1 MHSFGRFLSIIDS
14 VDSTNNY
21 AMQKVH
27 ARLAK
32 HGDAW
37 LAKHQTQGK
46 GQRNKQWITE
56 YGQNITMSIVAEP
69 VFLRPDNSFHLIAA
83 VALGIYDF
91 FKHYAGEETRIKW
104 PNDIYWRDRKAV
116 GILIENVIRDK
127 KWMFAVIGV
136 GVNVNQTEFG
146 AFNITSLSA
155 ITGKKYDI
163 IALAKELCGFIE
175 NRYEQL
181 QSSPGTIL
189 SDYRNAMYKRNEIVR
204 FKKEDSIFEAAVLG
218 VTDNGSLLVKTDQEM
233 LFSWG
238 EVEWV
243 IEKRDKE

>member
-46 GQRNKQWITE
+46 GQRNKEWLTQP
-56 YGQNITMSIVAEP
+56 GQNITISIVTEP
-69 VFLRPDNSFHLIAA
+69 IFLRPENPFLLIAA

-91 FKHYAGEETRIKW
+91 FKFYAGEETRIKW
-104 PNDIYWRDRKAV
+104 PNDIYWRDRKAG

-127 KWMFAVIGV
+127 NWLYAVIGV
-136 GVNVNQTEFG
+136 GLNINQTDFDG
-146 AFNITSLSA
+146 VNATSLLA

-163 IALAKELCGFIE
+163 ITLAKELCGFLE
-175 NRYEQL
+175 NRYEAL
-181 QSSPGTIL
+181 KMNPEKIL
-189 SDYRNAMYKRNEIVR
+189 KDYENALYKRNEVVG
-204 FKKEDSIFEAAVLG
+204 FKKESSLFEAVVCG
-218 VTDNGSLLVKTDQEM
+218 VTESGLLIVRTGEEEM
-233 LFSWG
+233 QFSWG
-238 EVEWV
+238 SVEWV
-243 IEKRDKE
+243 MAK